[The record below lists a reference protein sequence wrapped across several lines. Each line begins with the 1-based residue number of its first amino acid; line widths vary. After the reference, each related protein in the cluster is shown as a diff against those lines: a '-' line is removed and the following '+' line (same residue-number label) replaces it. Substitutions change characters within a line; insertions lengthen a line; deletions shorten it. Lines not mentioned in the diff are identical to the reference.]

1 MLEKCRGI
9 VLSTVNYSENS
20 VVLKCYT
27 DKYGLQ
33 SYMINGVKGKK
44 AAIKPSHLM
53 PLSLLEL
60 EVYHQLNKNLQRIK
74 ELKCVPIL
82 NQLHFDLHK
91 STLALFM
98 AELLGKSLREEAQ
111 LDVQL
116 FGFIF
121 NSVQIVDLTEGS
133 LRNFPVYFMVQLS
146 KYLGFFPKTNYSAQT
161 PDFSLQEGLFIAN
174 APNTQDYCKGELAN
188 ALSKFIACNYEE
200 IQQEQISAVVRR
212 DLLHKMIRYF
222 QIHLMLFSDL
232 KSPSILHEVL
242 S

>member
-60 EVYHQLNKNLQRIK
+60 EVYHQQNKNLQRIK

-111 LDVQL
+111 LDVQM
-116 FGFIF
+116 FGFVF
-121 NSVQIVDLTEGS
+121 NSIQIADLTEGS

-161 PDFSLQEGLFIAN
+161 PDFSLNEGMFIAN
-174 APNTQDYCKGELAN
+174 APNTQDFCRGEMALA
-188 ALSKFIACNYEE
+188 LHKFIQMNYEE
-200 IQQEQISAVVRR
+200 IQHEIISAQVRR
-212 DLLHKMIRYF
+212 ELLHKMIRYF

>member
-53 PLSLLEL
+53 PLSLLEM
-60 EVYHQLNKNLQRIK
+60 EVYHQQNKNIQRIK

-111 LDVQL
+111 LDVQM
-116 FGFIF
+116 FGFVF
-121 NSVQIVDLTEGS
+121 NSIQIADLTEGS

-161 PDFSLQEGLFIAN
+161 PDFSLNEGMFIAN
-174 APNTQDYCKGELAN
+174 APNTQDFCKGEMAF
-188 ALSKFIACNYEE
+188 ALNKFIQMNYEE
-200 IQQEQISAVVRR
+200 IQHEIISAQVRR
-212 DLLHKMIRYF
+212 ELLHKMIRYF